1 MVTLNT
7 PDQKRLRFML
17 DEANVLS
24 NIRLEFDAAL
34 YHLSSTK
41 SVSLMGVTL
50 SAAVEEQLVSA
61 SLPKRKPSTT
71 EIKGHS
77 RAELDN
83 TVRFKSQGRVRGAM
97 NVETFRGGGWKAWLE
112 FQLEI
117 RRIYIFMG
125 LDDSGPSVRDLHAIV
140 SQLLTE
146 RISSTVVQT
155 FRVCRTEEEGEDNP
169 IYFVATYP

>member
-1 MVTLNT
+1 
-7 PDQKRLRFML
+7 
-17 DEANVLS
+17 
-24 NIRLEFDAAL
+24 
-34 YHLSSTK
+34 
-41 SVSLMGVTL
+41 
-50 SAAVEEQLVSA
+50 
-61 SLPKRKPSTT
+61 
-71 EIKGHS
+71 
-77 RAELDN
+77 
-83 TVRFKSQGRVRGAM
+83 M